1 MTALTPP
8 HGGVLKNLRV
18 EPRTALAVKQSAHDR
33 TSLTLN
39 QRQLCDL
46 ELLMIGAYSP
56 LDGFMSETVYKAVVD
71 DMRLSNGLLW
81 PLPVTL
87 DVSEQTAQTL
97 QTGDRIGLYDQ
108 EGFVLA
114 ILELESIWR
123 PDKRHEAQA
132 VFGTVSDAHPGVRR
146 LFEDMGPIYIGGRIL
161 GIEARQHY
169 EFETLRHTPAELRAL
184 FAAENWSR
192 VIGFH
197 TTKPMHRLHHE
208 ITVNAA
214 QSADANI
221 LIHPAVGIAKPGDLH
236 YFSRVRCYRAL
247 MKRYAPGRARLSL
260 VPLAV
265 RMAGPREA
273 LFNAIVRQNYG
284 CSHFIVGPEH
294 AAPPGVRDGAQRF
307 YPKYAAQEFAAAH
320 QHELQI
326 EIIATPEM
334 CFIARSQKFAPVKS
348 GSEQHVAIFS
358 EKELYRSLEE
368 GKRVPEWFSYP
379 EVLKELARICPQRH
393 KRGLTIFFTGLSG
406 AGKSTLAKILYAR
419 LVEDGSRPVTLL
431 DGDIVRKNLSSELGF
446 ARHDRDINVRRIGFV
461 ASEITKNG
469 GIAICAPIAPY
480 AKTRQAVREMVEQ
493 YGAFIEVHVATPLE
507 VCESRDRKGLYAK
520 ARKGLIAEFTGI
532 SDPYE
537 EPEKPELRIDTS
549 ETTPDE
555 ASKTILAY
563 LSETGFFE
571 KHDTGPSTMINPES
585 AAGRSEAGCEGLIDI
600 RMRHKMRLEK

>member
-1 MTALTPP
+1 MTALSPP
-8 HGGVLKNLRV
+8 HGGVLKDLRV
-18 EPRTALAVKQSAHDR
+18 DPQTALAIKQSAYGLP
-33 TSLTLN
+33 SLTLN

-56 LDGFMSETVYKAVVD
+56 LDGFMSEKIYKAVVE
-71 DMRLSNGLLW
+71 DMRLPFGLLW
-81 PLPVTL
+81 PLPITL
-87 DVSEQTAQTL
+87 DVPEQTAQTL
-97 QTGDRIGLYDQ
+97 RTGDRIGLYDQ
-108 EGFVLA
+108 EGFMLA
-114 ILELESIWR
+114 ILELDSIWR

-132 VFGTVSDAHPGVRR
+132 VFGTASDAHPGVRR
-146 LFEDMGPIYIGGRIL
+146 LYEDTGPIYIGGKVI
-161 GIEARQHY
+161 GVQARHHY
-169 EFETLRHTPAELRAL
+169 EFEKLRYTPAELRAL

-247 MKRYAPGRARLSL
+247 MKHYEPGRARLSL

-294 AAPPGVRDGAQRF
+294 AAPPGVRDGAPRF

-334 CFIARSQKFAPVKS
+334 CFIARSQKFVPVTS
-348 GSEQHVAIFS
+348 GSEQHVATFS
-358 EKELYRSLEE
+358 EKDLYRSLEE
-368 GKRVPEWFSYP
+368 GRPVPDWFSYF
-379 EVLKELARICPQRH
+379 EVLKELAKTFPQRH

-406 AGKSTLAKILYAR
+406 AGKSTLAKILHAR
-419 LVEDGSRPVTLL
+419 LIEDGSRPVTLL

-446 ARHDRDINVRRIGFV
+446 SRHDRDINVRRIGFV

-469 GIAICAPIAPY
+469 GVAICAPIAPY
-480 AKTRQAVREMVEQ
+480 AKTRQAVREMVQQ
-493 YGAFIEVHVATPLE
+493 YGAFVEVHVATPLE

-520 ARKGLIAEFTGI
+520 ARMGLISDFTGI
-532 SDPYE
+532 SDPYD
-537 EPEKPELRIDTS
+537 EPERPELRIDTS
-549 ETTPDE
+549 ESTPDE
-555 ASKTILAY
+555 ASKTIVVY
-563 LSETGFFE
+563 LSETGLLASP
-571 KHDTGPSTMINPES
+571 DAGSVATIGPELPVNW
-585 AAGRSEAGCEGLIDI
+585 CEVTNT
-600 RMRHKMRLEK
+600 RLRGSVKCDLKG